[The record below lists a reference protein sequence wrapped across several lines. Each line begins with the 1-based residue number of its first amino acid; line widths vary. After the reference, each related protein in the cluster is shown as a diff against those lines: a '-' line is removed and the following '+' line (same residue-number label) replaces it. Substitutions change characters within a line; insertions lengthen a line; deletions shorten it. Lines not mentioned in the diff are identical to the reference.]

1 MNKGGAETIVKLI
14 YERLQQVIM
23 NDDDT
28 TLLYIIGRTII
39 STDQVHS
46 VRRKINV
53 FSQVEYTRNEREK
66 QVHKDFF
73 PFQKGVSVV
82 FDHSRRIIDVYGY
95 ILMTVDEDCVLNQG

>member
-1 MNKGGAETIVKLI
+1 MASDDELNDDARSNYIEDLTRLNTNSKPMINMLSQVAGTYVNKGGAETIVKLI

-53 FSQVEYTRNEREK
+53 FSQVEYTRNERET
-66 QVHKDFF
+66 
-73 PFQKGVSVV
+73 
-82 FDHSRRIIDVYGY
+82 R
-95 ILMTVDEDCVLNQG
+95 T